1 MSHPTP
7 SPYVLVVTGALYA
20 SLALVFC
27 VGGAVLLWRN
37 GSAYYLLAGA
47 GLLLC
52 AWLVW
57 RGRAAALSVSAVL
70 LLGTVAWSAWEVQ
83 FDWSQ
88 LLPRIDVWFGLA
100 AWLLTP
106 SVHCHLGATG
116 SHGGKLLWGALAASA
131 IVGLF
136 SLSKDYRTL
145 EGALPAGGQATSTRS
160 VWDKTGKQY
169 IGVMVGGRG
178 SLGTRMSDTL
188 LEYALP
194 DAGAP
199 RGPQQ

>member
-1 MSHPTP
+1 MSHPAT

-27 VGGAVLLWRN
+27 VGGAVLLWRD

-57 RGRAAALSVSAVL
+57 RGRGAALSVSAAL

-83 FDWSQ
+83 FDWWQ

-106 SVHCHLGATG
+106 FVRCHLGAAG
-116 SHGGKLLWGALAASA
+116 SHGGKLLWGALAVSA

-136 SLSKDYRTL
+136 SLSKDDR
-145 EGALPAGGQATSTRS
+145 ALDGVPPAGGQAAATLRLEQERPTA
-160 VWDKTGKQY
+160 
-169 IGVMVGGRG
+169 GR
-178 SLGTRMSDTL
+178 
-188 LEYALP
+188 A
-194 DAGAP
+194 A
-199 RGPQQ
+199 